1 MGVWNE
7 CPKTSILGFF
17 QKKPVPSLLRI
28 SIFRNCTSL
37 EFHQNFHHSPGIF
50 QYLFFHPPGMLS
62 KLSSLPWNFPV
73 FILPPPGMLLKFL
86 SLPGI
91 FQYLFF
97 HPPGMLLKFLSL
109 PGIFLFFSF
118 HLLEI
123 FKIQTPCNSVVLN
136 KGSTE
141 FFSGKAYFTV
151 LMDSSLRP
159 LGPRPLVQNG
169 HQADI
174 KWVRD

>member
-37 EFHQNFHHSPGIF
+37 EFHQNFHHS
-50 QYLFFHPPGMLS
+50 
-62 KLSSLPWNFPV
+62 
-73 FILPPPGMLLKFL
+73 
-86 SLPGI
+86 PGI